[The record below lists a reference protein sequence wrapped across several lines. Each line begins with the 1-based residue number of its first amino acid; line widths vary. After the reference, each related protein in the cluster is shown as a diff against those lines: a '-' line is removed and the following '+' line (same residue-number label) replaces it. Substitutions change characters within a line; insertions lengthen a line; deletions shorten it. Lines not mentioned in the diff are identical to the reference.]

1 EYLHSEKYQIR
12 VRDWNAK
19 GNISADI
26 KLLNRIRRETPA
38 LQRYAN
44 LSFHAS
50 ENEQILFY
58 RKGGAANGR
67 RRRSGHG
74 TSDMGPG
81 RPRETAAQAANRVAP
96 LEPRTADPDILVAV
110 NLDPKTVQTTM
121 VHVPVEQMGIGVDEP
136 YVVHDLMTGARFTW
150 RGARNYVR
158 LDPSDQVAH
167 LLRVER

>member
-1 EYLHSEKYQIR
+1 
-12 VRDWNAK
+12 
-19 GNISADI
+19 
-26 KLLNRIRRETPA
+26 
-38 LQRYAN
+38 
-44 LSFHAS
+44 
-50 ENEQILFY
+50 
-58 RKGGAANGR
+58 
-67 RRRSGHG
+67 
-74 TSDMGPG
+74 M
-81 RPRETAAQAANRVAP
+81 
-96 LEPRTADPDILVAV
+96 